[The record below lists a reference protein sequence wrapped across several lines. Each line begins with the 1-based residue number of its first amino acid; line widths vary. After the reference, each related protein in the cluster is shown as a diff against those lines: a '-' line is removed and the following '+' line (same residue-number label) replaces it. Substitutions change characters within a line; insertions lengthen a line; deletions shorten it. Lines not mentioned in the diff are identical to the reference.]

1 MISGL
6 RPIRSDSQPA
16 TSGIGTEKTI
26 KAPYITPDVPSSSR
40 APGHVDEREQVDD
53 TEPRPPP
60 PSADVR

>member
-26 KAPYITPDVPSSSR
+26 SAPYISPDVASSR
-40 APGHVDEREQVDD
+40 
-53 TEPRPPP
+53 PRTR
-60 PSADVR
+60 VR

>member
-26 KAPYITPDVPSSSR
+26 SAPYISPEVPSSRWSTR
-40 APGHVDEREQVDD
+40 VM
-53 TEPRPPP
+53 
-60 PSADVR
+60 